1 MKVSVRMNLLLV
13 NSLVRGVKNGSIIS
27 IDIVDKFYTFFYMQ
41 SVLNYELKLDRAR
54 GLAAMTAVA
63 SLVCT
68 CCSTI
73 IIINLFADQK
83 EQQCMCYSRGGPTI
97 LVRSGVCQT

>member
-1 MKVSVRMNLLLV
+1 MNLLLV

-54 GLAAMTAVA
+54 G
-63 SLVCT
+63 
-68 CCSTI
+68 I
-73 IIINLFADQK
+73 WQ
-83 EQQCMCYSRGGPTI
+83 R
-97 LVRSGVCQT
+97 